1 MTTHRFYIGNVKD
14 KSGPLELNKHVWL
27 NDRDLTKQILNV
39 LRMRIGEKLILFD
52 GNGTEKLYQIDKIEP
67 FSVGLIHVTDIV
79 PIYPKKKI
87 ILGFSL
93 LKKDKNE
100 WIIQK
105 CTELGVSHFL
115 PLISD
120 RTEKIGFDLDR
131 AKKIAVEA
139 VEQCGRHDIPLID
152 EPQDLGEVIGEFK
165 QNLPIFVADKGSE
178 PPETIDLE
186 KILVL
191 IGPEGGWSESEQIKF
206 KENDI
211 PSIGLGEFTLRAETA
226 CIAAVRELM

>member
-100 WIIQK
+100 WKKRHDRALLRGLIMG
-105 CTELGVSHFL
+105 CWCSCCFLGV
-115 PLISD
+115 
-120 RTEKIGFDLDR
+120 G
-131 AKKIAVEA
+131 
-139 VEQCGRHDIPLID
+139 
-152 EPQDLGEVIGEFK
+152 
-165 QNLPIFVADKGSE
+165 
-178 PPETIDLE
+178 
-186 KILVL
+186 
-191 IGPEGGWSESEQIKF
+191 
-206 KENDI
+206 
-211 PSIGLGEFTLRAETA
+211 
-226 CIAAVRELM
+226 